1 MWLRPGFA
9 ELQGGGCLFPEECEQ
24 LASDSEK
31 KHCRMVSK
39 KEPGEPHQTAIM
51 KGNQPKKNEG
61 LEPPGMY
68 REDLL
73 SYRDQKDSGM
83 PSEMTGGTQRSLESH
98 FSLKTPT
105 NLSGFFFLGSLL
117 KEGDKEALSSG
128 SAIPS
133 LLEGAG
139 GLMQPGIPPFQFS
152 PQTQRQKNARNF
164 PAPSPDLLPSPFPPL
179 ATSSSGGEGG
189 ILITK

>member
-1 MWLRPGFA
+1 MKRRGRGAPSNSNYEGKPAKKMKGLSPQGCTELCFPPGIKKS
-9 ELQGGGCLFPEECEQ
+9 QGYQ
-24 LASDSEK
+24 V
-31 KHCRMVSK
+31 RWQ
-39 KEPGEPHQTAIM
+39 GEPRVPLRAIS
-51 KGNQPKKNEG
+51 P
-61 LEPPGMY
+61 
-68 REDLL
+68 
-73 SYRDQKDSGM
+73 QK
-83 PSEMTGGTQRSLESH
+83 TQRVCRV
-98 FSLKTPT
+98 
-105 NLSGFFFLGSLL
+105 FFLSWKPS

-139 GLMQPGIPPFQFS
+139 GLMQPGISPFQFS

-179 ATSSSGGEGG
+179 AISSSGLEGG

>member
-1 MWLRPGFA
+1 
-9 ELQGGGCLFPEECEQ
+9 
-24 LASDSEK
+24 
-31 KHCRMVSK
+31 
-39 KEPGEPHQTAIM
+39 M
-51 KGNQPKKNEG
+51 KRRGRGAPSNGNYEGKSAKKNEG

-73 SYRDQKDSGM
+73 FYGDQKESGI
-83 PSEMTGGTQRSLESH
+83 PSEMAERTQSSLESD
-98 FSLKTPT
+98 FSPKTPS
-105 NLSGFFFLGSLL
+105 NLQVFFSWKPC

-133 LLEGAG
+133 LLERAG

-152 PQTQRQKNARNF
+152 PQTQKQKNARNF
-164 PAPSPDLLPSPFPPL
+164 PAPSPDLLPSLFPPL
-179 ATSSSGGEGG
+179 ATSSSGWEGG